1 MSRYTEAMTAERI
14 EPAILRAIRRVILL
28 IVALGTIGMSLEL
41 LLIGHDE
48 DSNQLIPLVVA
59 AAGLL
64 LIAWC
69 AIRPGPFAL
78 RAMQLVMLSYIG
90 AGVMGVTLHFK
101 ANSEFQLEMDPAL
114 GGMDL
119 VWKVVQATA
128 PPALAPGVMVQLGLL
143 GLVYTYKHP
152 ALREEEFGV
161 EL

>member
-1 MSRYTEAMTAERI
+1 MPPERV
-14 EPAILRAIRRVILL
+14 EPATLRAIRRVILL
-28 IVALGTIGMSLEL
+28 IITIGTLGMSVEL
-41 LLIGHDE
+41 ILIGHDE

-59 AAGLL
+59 GAALL

-78 RAMQLVMLSYIG
+78 RAMQLVMLAFIG

-101 ANSEFQLEMDPAL
+101 ANSEFQREMDPQI

-119 VWKVVQATA
+119 IWKVVQATA

-161 EL
+161 DT